1 MDVGAVLRRARL
13 QAGLTQTELAR
24 ATATAQTAVSAYETG
39 RKVPSVATLQRLLE
53 GCGASLHVERPKL
66 ERAGRHLSEV
76 LALAEALP
84 YRPKRDLEYPR
95 LPA

>member
-1 MDVGAVLRRARL
+1 MVVEDVLRAARRD
-13 QAGLTQTELAR
+13 AGLTQRELAR
-24 ATATAQTAVSAYETG
+24 ATGTAQTAISAYETG
-39 RKVPSVATLQRLLE
+39 RKVPSIPTLERLLAA
-53 GCGASLHVERPKL
+53 CGASLEVSRPRL

-84 YRPKRDLEYPR
+84 YRPAQELRYPR